1 MPGTSPER
9 RQSTRRLNAGL
20 IISFIL
26 LSLTLAGL
34 VWRGAQTSVMAQD
47 AHKFTSENATLP
59 SRVVLL
65 EEQTKKFN
73 LNADRLIEVIVVQ
86 GMIREDQKIMKAD
99 ISKILDAVNQIRIGH
114 RQ

>member
-9 RQSTRRLNAGL
+9 RQSIRRLNAGL

-34 VWRGAQTSVMAQD
+34 VWRGAQTSGMAQD
-47 AHKFTSENATLP
+47 AHKFISENVTLP
-59 SRVVLL
+59 GRVIVL

-73 LNADRLIEVIVVQ
+73 LNSERLIEVIVVQ
-86 GMIREDQKIMKAD
+86 GMIREDQKTMKAD
-99 ISKILDAVNQIRIGH
+99 IGKILDVVNKIRIEN
-114 RQ
+114 RP